1 MGRAERWL
9 ALYITFLIVITVTW
23 RWLEDEVYGFSQES
37 FVDSICCIYVAY
49 SLATS
54 VENKMHKILKSKCNV
69 TKHKHEGEP
78 NIEQPVYYNRMQNVD
93 RCVCCGEIIPEGRQV
108 CASCEYGHDV
118 EENK

>member
-9 ALYITFLIVITVTW
+9 TLYMIFLIVLTVAW
-23 RWLEDEVYGFSQES
+23 RWLENEVYGFSQES

-54 VENKMHKILKSKCNV
+54 IENRIHKTLKQ
-69 TKHKHEGEP
+69 KH
-78 NIEQPVYYNRMQNVD
+78 NMAEQKPVDESNMKQQVYYDQMQNVD

-108 CASCEYGHDV
+108 CAECEHAKDDEG
-118 EENK
+118 NT